1 MKTRPVNTEV
11 ERRIDL
17 LNAAK
22 AQLTALAGRPIP
34 LGKGTEM
41 LWQTLDAQE
50 SVRIAENDLF
60 GTIRNLP
67 ARRYI
72 CRGVIYHVD
81 RTGKGHI
88 QPYKR
93 RSLCVSR
100 TSSSLMAQ

>member
-1 MKTRPVNTEV
+1 MKTRPVNAEV

-22 AQLTALAGRPIP
+22 AQLTALADRPIP

-41 LWQTLDAQE
+41 LLQSLDAQE

-60 GTIRNLP
+60 GMVRGLP
-67 ARRYI
+67 GRRYI

-81 RTGKGHI
+81 RIGKGHI